1 MHIII
6 EDMATTTEEA
16 GDKRSL
22 KNTKWLLI
30 NFKGFFMEISY
41 ICKKNYM
48 KQDRIKI
55 PILTFVSILF
65 IVLLNF
71 PILSTVNKPLF
82 FMGFPILYFYI
93 FSIWIIFILSV
104 IWIIN
109 KKD

>member
-41 ICKKNYM
+41 ICKK
-48 KQDRIKI
+48 K
-55 PILTFVSILF
+55 LHEA
-65 IVLLNF
+65 
-71 PILSTVNKPLF
+71 
-82 FMGFPILYFYI
+82 G
-93 FSIWIIFILSV
+93 
-104 IWIIN
+104 
-109 KKD
+109 